1 MPKTP
6 IPCERCIERLGEVEL
21 PVLVHA
27 CPDPHPR
34 EHQRQIMGFDDME
47 RRLEEIERSI
57 RWLKSELV
65 RLEAMCPRT

>member
-6 IPCERCIERLGEVEL
+6 IDQ
-21 PVLVHA
+21 
-27 CPDPHPR
+27 DPHPR
-34 EHQRQIMGFDDME
+34 EHQHQMMPVASIDDRVE
-47 RRLEEIERSI
+47 RRLAALERSI